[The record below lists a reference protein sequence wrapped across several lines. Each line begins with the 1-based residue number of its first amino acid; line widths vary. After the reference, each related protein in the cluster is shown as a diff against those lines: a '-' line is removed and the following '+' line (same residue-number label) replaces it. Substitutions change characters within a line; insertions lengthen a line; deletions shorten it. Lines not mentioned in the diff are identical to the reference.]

1 MASGDHDGAEQARLA
16 EMIAELAD
24 SEHRDIAVAESL
36 TGGIVASRLAAA
48 PRSSR
53 WFRGGVVAYA
63 SDVKHELLNVPPG
76 PVVST
81 QAARAMAE
89 AVRQLLK
96 ADVAVALTGAAGPDG
111 QDGQPPGTVFLGLSD
126 ETGTHI
132 EHHCFERNDPLEV
145 CAEAVARALRL
156 LYTHLNNGPGSAV
169 AREHH
174 SAPPRVV

>member
-1 MASGDHDGAEQARLA
+1 
-16 EMIAELAD
+16 MIAELAD

-48 PRSSR
+48 SRSSR

-76 PVVST
+76 PVVSA

-111 QDGQPPGTVFLGLSD
+111 QDGHPPGTVFLGLSD

-156 LYTHLNNGPGSAV
+156 LYMHLNNGPGSAV

>member
-1 MASGDHDGAEQARLA
+1 
-16 EMIAELAD
+16 MIAELAD

-76 PVVST
+76 PVVSA

-169 AREHH
+169 AR
-174 SAPPRVV
+174 